1 MGILTISTP
10 LTVSTEERPRAS
22 LPNIATTSPLG
33 SKSLK
38 GFSPSAPR
46 DIPCTPS
53 FKISESSIDSK
64 TGMCHNE
71 PAVLLTTF
79 GENISTLPGEVITAS
94 IPNASAER
102 KIVPA
107 FPGS

>member
-1 MGILTISTP
+1 
-10 LTVSTEERPRAS
+10 
-22 LPNIATTSPLG
+22 
-33 SKSLK
+33 
-38 GFSPSAPR
+38 
-46 DIPCTPS
+46 
-53 FKISESSIDSK
+53 
-64 TGMCHNE
+64 MCHNE